1 MAGQDSSSLSVP
13 GKFGKILLWQFD
25 QLEFIPSIIM
35 RVEHSVNTGE
45 VSYFK

>member
-25 QLEFIPSIIM
+25 QLKFIPFIV
-35 RVEHSVNTGE
+35 RVEHLVNTGE